1 MQRIFLLSLAILAA
15 WAGGLFAQPA
25 EAKELVLDAHLCVG
39 GADSAHAAL
48 TLTAAELDCSESR
61 FANRK
66 PFVRTHADIGAGY
79 HPSEEELVWQT
90 DPSKFD
96 SMVLYFAYADGT
108 KKLVDVDPQMAVRNW
123 FVQTRF
129 TVPVPQS
136 DAALRSIDVVVERPR
151 TSNTLS
157 AARLVGKAQADE
169 EHYSKSLLYALLCGL
184 LIVPIIYDLLFFR
197 ILRHRF
203 MIWHAFMTAG
213 LLAFVVSNTGLLFR
227 LFPEVPLG
235 LRYQLNTLSL
245 ALATAAAVF
254 FVKDLLEDG
263 TVAKWLGKATIGFTA
278 LMLVLKAVT
287 LFDLEALRMWSNT
300 AFLLSM
306 APLAICVLAI
316 IATAAVKGS
325 RSGLLLL
332 IAFAAMGV
340 GGLIRLL
347 KGTGLYNPPFH
358 LDDFLMIAIAVLV
371 IGTSAAVG
379 DRIMVLRME
388 RDRARASALKL
399 GRMAMTDPLTGLAN
413 RRAFQ
418 AIERLQ
424 KGHAL
429 LVADIDHFKAIND
442 REGHAVGDAVLCHMA
457 SVMRD
462 TFEDVPMSTIYRLGG
477 EEFALIFECKG
488 DRHLRSAAEQLRK
501 AIDRSSGHTGL
512 GIPRATISVGAS
524 MGRGQTLQDAFVE
537 ADQALY
543 LAKQEGRNRSAVTDR
558 EGRIAV
564 IS

>member
-1 MQRIFLLSLAILAA
+1 MKRIFLLSLAILTASI
-15 WAGGLFAQPA
+15 WVLFPRHA
-25 EAKELVLDAHLCVG
+25 ETKELPLDAHLCVG
-39 GADSAHAAL
+39 GANSAQDAL
-48 TLTAAELDCSESR
+48 GLTPPELDCSKGR
-61 FANRK
+61 FANRSL
-66 PFVRTHADIGAGY
+66 FVRTHADVRAQY
-79 HPSEEELVWQT
+79 RHSEEQLVWQT

-96 SMVLYFAYADGT
+96 SMILRFNYVDGEQ
-108 KKLVDVDPQMAVRNW
+108 KLIDVDPQMAARNW

-136 DAALRSIDVVVERPR
+136 GAGLASIDMVVERPR
-151 TSNTLS
+151 TSNTP
-157 AARLVGKAQADE
+157 AGARLVGQSQASE
-169 EHYSKSLLYALLCGL
+169 EQYSSSLLYALLCGL

-203 MIWHAFMTAG
+203 MIWHALMTAG
-213 LLAFVVSNTGLLFR
+213 LLAFVISNTGLLFR
-227 LFPEVPLG
+227 LFPDAPLG
-235 LRYQLNTLSL
+235 FRYQMNTLSL
-245 ALATAAAVF
+245 ALGSGAAVF
-254 FVKDLLEDG
+254 FVKNILEEG
-263 TVAKWLGKATIGFTA
+263 TVSERLGNATIGFMA
-278 LMLVLKAVT
+278 LMLLLKAVT
-287 LFDLEALRMWSNT
+287 LLDLEPLRMWSNT

-306 APLAICVLAI
+306 APLAICLLAI

-332 IAFAAMGV
+332 MAFAAVGA
-340 GGLIRLL
+340 GGLIRLMT
-347 KGTGLYNPPFH
+347 GIGLYKPPFH
-358 LDDFLMIAIAVLV
+358 LDDFLMIAMAFLV

-418 AIERLQ
+418 NVERL
-424 KGHAL
+424 KKDHAL

-442 REGHAVGDAVLCHMA
+442 KEGHASGDAVLSHMA

-462 TFEDVPMSTIYRLGG
+462 TFGHVPMSTIYRLGG

-488 DRHLRSAAEQLRK
+488 DRHLRDAAERLRK
-501 AIDRSSGHTGL
+501 AIDRNFGDEALDMPH
-512 GIPRATISVGAS
+512 ATISVGGS
-524 MGRGQTLQDAFVE
+524 MGHGQSLQDAFVE